1 VRLDAKARRAVRAIV
16 DPAVAAHGAPFWLDA
31 AGAEGLLR
39 ACEIPVADSRL
50 ATPERAP
57 ALADVMGYPLVVKA
71 VAEGLLHKSD
81 VGGVILGLHS
91 AEEVRAAVAT
101 LGGRLARAG
110 HPLEHVLLQR
120 EVEGGLEA
128 LVGVVSD
135 ATFGPLVVCGLGGV
149 EVELLRDASFRLPPV
164 TDVDAAEMIDRLRL
178 RALLDGYR
186 GAPPGDRAALG
197 QLVQR
202 VSALVEAV
210 PELREMDLNPVK
222 VLTPGSGV
230 VVVDARI
237 RLGPITAA
245 EIG

>member
-1 VRLDAKARRAVRAIV
+1 
-16 DPAVAAHGAPFWLDA
+16 
-31 AGAEGLLR
+31 
-39 ACEIPVADSRL
+39 
-50 ATPERAP
+50 
-57 ALADVMGYPLVVKA
+57 
-71 VAEGLLHKSD
+71 
-81 VGGVILGLHS
+81 
-91 AEEVRAAVAT
+91 
-101 LGGRLARAG
+101 
-110 HPLEHVLLQR
+110 
-120 EVEGGLEA
+120 
-128 LVGVVSD
+128 
-135 ATFGPLVVCGLGGV
+135 V